1 MSGKKLN
8 VNQKTVQQLFS
19 ENNSDFLIPD
29 YQRPYA
35 WTDEE
40 CLVLWDDIFSF
51 AFPDKDYSKF
61 DSSDEYFLGP
71 VVVFKNKDN
80 KLEVIDGQQRLT
92 TLMLLLRAFYKAYGN
107 NMQDEKS
114 LSAKHNIE
122 QCLWKTDEFDK
133 PDMSALKIKSEVAT
147 DNDREEFQNI
157 LLTGDAPKELTS
169 RYAANYRLFQEK
181 IKEFIEDTPAYF
193 PYMPTRILKNCILL
207 PIEAESQ
214 DTALRIFSTLNDR
227 GKPLSDSDIF
237 KAQLYKAF
245 SDDGKKDEFIS
256 QWKQLEDTCEKIF
269 RASSDNPVDE
279 IFTRYMYFERAKRG
293 NKNTT
298 LEGLRKFYEA
308 ESYKLLRENHEQT
321 FANLITLASF
331 WNDVA
336 NQDEARFSKR
346 ILRRLFV
353 LNYAP
358 NSMWKYIVSVY
369 FMQNRDDNNNLDE
382 EKFFAFLNVITAF
395 IWASTIIRP
404 GVNILRIP
412 VFSEMLNI
420 VNGKDVTFADFRF
433 DAEELE
439 TTLRNYKFSNN
450 RPITRSMLAWYAFTF
465 ENQELVPIETIFET
479 EHIYARN
486 RHPMPDNIE
495 AIGNKSLLEKKINIR
510 ASDYKFQDKAKYYLG
525 MIKGRTGT
533 KIYELI
539 EMARSRQDFS
549 TEDISIRNQ
558 EIIKGFM
565 NFIRENNLAQ

>member
-1 MSGKKLN
+1 MLGKKLN

-19 ENNSDFLIPD
+19 ESSSDFLIPD

-40 CLVLWDDIFSF
+40 CLILWDDIFSF
-51 AFPDKDYSKF
+51 AFPDNDYSKF
-61 DSSDEYFLGP
+61 DNSDEYFLGP
-71 VVVFKNKDN
+71 IVVFKNKDN

-92 TLMLLLRAFYKAYGN
+92 TLMLLLRAFYKAYGS

-114 LSAKHNIE
+114 LSVKHNIE
-122 QCLWKTDEFDK
+122 KCLWKTDEFDK
-133 PDMSALKIKSEVAT
+133 PDMSALKIESEVAT
-147 DNDREEFQNI
+147 DNDREEFRKI
-157 LLTGDAPKELTS
+157 LLTGEAPKELMS
-169 RYAANYRLFQEK
+169 RYAVNYRFFQDK
-181 IKEFIEDTPAYF
+181 IKSFIEDTPAYF
-193 PYMPTRILKNCILL
+193 PYMPTRILRNCILL

-256 QWKQLEDTCEKIF
+256 QWKQLENTCEKIF
-269 RASSDNPVDE
+269 GGNTDNPVDE
-279 IFTRYMYFERAKRG
+279 IFARYMYFERAKRG
-293 NKNTT
+293 NKNST

-308 ESYKLLRENHEQT
+308 EGYKLLRENHKQT
-321 FANLITLASF
+321 FANLITLADF
-331 WNDVA
+331 WNDIA
-336 NQDEARFSKR
+336 NQDAERFSER

-358 NSMWKYIVSVY
+358 NGMWAYIVSVY
-369 FMQNRDDNNNLDE
+369 FMQNRDENNNLNE
-382 EKFFAFLNVITAF
+382 EKFYAFLNVITAF
-395 IWASTIIRP
+395 IWAFTILRP

-420 VNGKDVTFADFRF
+420 VNGKDVTFSDFRF
-433 DAEELE
+433 DAKELE
-439 TTLRNYKFSNN
+439 TALFSYRFSNS

-486 RHPMPDNIE
+486 RYPMPDNVE

-525 MIKGRTGT
+525 QIKGKTPT
-533 KIYELI
+533 KIYELL
-539 EMARSRQDFS
+539 EMASSRQDFS
-549 TEDISIRNQ
+549 TEDISIRNE
-558 EIIKGFM
+558 EIIKSFM
-565 NFIRENNLAQ
+565 KFIRENNLA

>member
-1 MSGKKLN
+1 MPTKKLN
-8 VNQKTVQQLFS
+8 VNQKTVQQLLS

-40 CLVLWDDIFSF
+40 RLILWEDIFSF
-51 AFPDKDYSKF
+51 AFPDNDYSRF

-71 VVVFKNKDN
+71 IVLFKNKDN

-92 TLMLLLRAFYKAYGN
+92 TLMLLLRAFYKAYGS

-122 QCLWKTDEFDK
+122 KCLWKTDEFDK

-147 DNDREEFQNI
+147 DSDKEEFKNI
-157 LLTGDAPKELTS
+157 LLTGEAPKELVS
-169 RYAANYRLFQEK
+169 RYAVNYRFFQEK
-181 IKEFIEDTPAYF
+181 IKKFIEETPVYF

-245 SDDGKKDEFIS
+245 SDDGMKDEFIE
-256 QWKQLEDTCEKIF
+256 QWKELENTCEKIF
-269 RASSDNPVDE
+269 KSNTDNPVDE

-293 NKNTT
+293 NKNST
-298 LEGLRKFYEA
+298 LERLRKFYEA
-308 ESYKLLRENHEQT
+308 ENYKLLRENHKQT
-321 FANLITLASF
+321 FANLITLANF
-331 WNDVA
+331 WNDIA
-336 NQDEARFSKR
+336 NQDKTKFSER
-346 ILRRLFV
+346 ILRKLFV

-358 NSMWKYIVSVY
+358 NGMWTYIVSVY
-369 FMQNRDDNNNLDE
+369 FMHNKDENNNLDE

-395 IWASTIIRP
+395 IWAFTIIRP
-404 GVNILRIP
+404 GVNILRTP

-420 VNGKDVTFADFRF
+420 VRGKEVTFSDFSF
-433 DAEELE
+433 NTAELE
-439 TTLRNYKFSNN
+439 TTLRNYTFSNN
-450 RPITRSMLAWYAFTF
+450 RPITRSILAWYAFTY

-479 EHIYARN
+479 EHIYAKN
-486 RHPMPDNIE
+486 RYPVPENIE

-510 ASDYKFQDKAKYYLG
+510 AADYRFQDKAKYYLG
-525 MIKGRTGT
+525 MIPGRQGT
-533 KIYELI
+533 KIHELVD
-539 EMARSRQDFS
+539 MANTRQDFNAD
-549 TEDISIRNQ
+549 DISIRNE
-558 EIIKGFM
+558 EIIKRFM
-565 NFIRENNLAQ
+565 EFIRENNLAR

>member
-1 MSGKKLN
+1 MPTKKLN
-8 VNQKTVQQLFS
+8 VNQKTVQQLLS

-40 CLVLWDDIFSF
+40 RLILWEDIFSF
-51 AFPDKDYSKF
+51 AFPDNDYSRF

-71 VVVFKNKDN
+71 IVLFKNKDN
-80 KLEVIDGQQRLT
+80 KLEVIDEQQRLT
-92 TLMLLLRAFYKAYGN
+92 TLMLLLRAFYKAYGS

-122 QCLWKTDEFDK
+122 KCLWKTDEFDK

-147 DNDREEFQNI
+147 DSDKEEFKNI
-157 LLTGDAPKELTS
+157 LLTGEAPKELVS
-169 RYAANYRLFQEK
+169 RYAVNYRFFQEK
-181 IKEFIEDTPAYF
+181 IKKFIEETPVYF

-245 SDDGKKDEFIS
+245 SDDGMKDEFIE
-256 QWKQLEDTCEKIF
+256 QWKELENTCEKIF
-269 RASSDNPVDE
+269 KSNTDNPVDE

-293 NKNTT
+293 NKNST
-298 LEGLRKFYEA
+298 LERLRKFYEA
-308 ESYKLLRENHEQT
+308 ENYKLLRENHKQT
-321 FANLITLASF
+321 FANLITLANF
-331 WNDVA
+331 WNDIA
-336 NQDEARFSKR
+336 NQDKTKFSER
-346 ILRRLFV
+346 ILRKLFV

-358 NSMWKYIVSVY
+358 NGMWTYIVSVY
-369 FMQNRDDNNNLDE
+369 FMHNKDENNNLDE

-395 IWASTIIRP
+395 IWAFTIIRP
-404 GVNILRIP
+404 GVNILRTP

-420 VNGKDVTFADFRF
+420 VRGKEVTFSDFSF
-433 DAEELE
+433 NTAELE
-439 TTLRNYKFSNN
+439 TTLRNYTFSNN
-450 RPITRSMLAWYAFTF
+450 RPITRSILAWYAFTY

-479 EHIYARN
+479 EHIYAKN
-486 RHPMPDNIE
+486 RYPVPENIE

-510 ASDYKFQDKAKYYLG
+510 AADYRFQDKAKYYLG
-525 MIKGRTGT
+525 MIPGRQGT
-533 KIYELI
+533 KIHELVD
-539 EMARSRQDFS
+539 MANTRQDFNAD
-549 TEDISIRNQ
+549 DISIRNE
-558 EIIKGFM
+558 EIIKRFM
-565 NFIRENNLAQ
+565 EFIRENNLAR

>member
-1 MSGKKLN
+1 MPTKKLN
-8 VNQKTVQQLFS
+8 VNQKTVQQLLS

-40 CLVLWDDIFSF
+40 RLILWEDIFSF
-51 AFPDKDYSKF
+51 AFPDNDYSRF

-71 VVVFKNKDN
+71 IVLFKNKDN

-92 TLMLLLRAFYKAYGN
+92 TLMLLLRAFYKAYGS

-122 QCLWKTDEFDK
+122 KCLWKTDEFDK

-147 DNDREEFQNI
+147 DSDKEEFKNI
-157 LLTGDAPKELTS
+157 LLTGEAPKELVS
-169 RYAANYRLFQEK
+169 RYAVNYRFFQEK
-181 IKEFIEDTPAYF
+181 IKKFIEETPVYF

-245 SDDGKKDEFIS
+245 SDDGMKDEFIE
-256 QWKQLEDTCEKIF
+256 QWKELENTCEKIF
-269 RASSDNPVDE
+269 KSNTDNPVDE

-293 NKNTT
+293 NKNST
-298 LEGLRKFYEA
+298 LERLRKFYEA
-308 ESYKLLRENHEQT
+308 ENYKLLRENHKQT
-321 FANLITLASF
+321 FANLITLANF
-331 WNDVA
+331 WNDIA
-336 NQDEARFSKR
+336 NQDKTKFSER
-346 ILRRLFV
+346 ILRKLFV

-358 NSMWKYIVSVY
+358 NGMWTYIVSVY
-369 FMQNRDDNNNLDE
+369 FMHNKDENNNLDE

-395 IWASTIIRP
+395 IWAFTIIRP
-404 GVNILRIP
+404 GVNILRTP

-420 VNGKDVTFADFRF
+420 VRGKEVTFSDFSF
-433 DAEELE
+433 NTAELE
-439 TTLRNYKFSNN
+439 TTLRNYTFSNN
-450 RPITRSMLAWYAFTF
+450 RPITRSILAWYAFTY

-479 EHIYARN
+479 EHIYAKN
-486 RHPMPDNIE
+486 RYPVPENIE

-510 ASDYKFQDKAKYYLG
+510 AADYRFQDKAKYYLG
-525 MIKGRTGT
+525 MIPGRPGT
-533 KIYELI
+533 KIHELVD
-539 EMARSRQDFS
+539 MANTRQDFNAD
-549 TEDISIRNQ
+549 DISIRNE
-558 EIIKGFM
+558 EIIKRFM
-565 NFIRENNLAQ
+565 EFIRENNLAR